1 MWLNFTVGGG
11 LCDAIVYFDNVLGTS
26 LCQTEDSLSKSLG
39 TLEGLCPGACGLC
52 QDSDSDTYASFK
64 TIYMQQGVD
73 LYLGL
78 IDYPIIGKIVTQEVL
93 SCSSIAAGSTTP
105 ATLPPPSDF
114 GNDSPE
120 QVYVFESTVSQHV
133 SFSTCDSADY
143 NSLIRV
149 LDAYFSEMDNN
160 DDGEGCGEYTSYL
173 EIFLEAN
180 QQFFVVVEGS
190 AVTEWGSFNLSVAC

>member
-1 MWLNFTVGGG
+1 MNYLDAEVSVLCRAKANFFSLLVFFFTFRRPVSR
-11 LCDAIVYFDNVLGTS
+11 LC
-26 LCQTEDSLSKSLG
+26 LSAA
-39 TLEGLCPGACGLC
+39 P
-52 QDSDSDTYASFK
+52 
-64 TIYMQQGVD
+64 GVD